1 MVAISSAL
9 GPIGSPTVAIQAPGN
24 RAEVLRLA
32 AQRHGDPSLA
42 LQVATQLL
50 DAPDNEPETAS
61 LAHWV
66 RGLALH
72 ELDRAEEAV
81 AEFYAAIDLAIT
93 HELADAEAR
102 ARANLGISLLQ
113 LGSVAG
119 AGQEL
124 ARARAVAPESATGVV
139 LSLTGLFEQRTGRHD
154 QALLRYEEALPLLV
168 AAGDRASV
176 AVVHLNRGVLE
187 CYRGRTGAARRD
199 LARAE
204 AIADADD
211 LLVLG
216 AMAAH
221 NLGFA
226 EGREGRLAEALLALD
241 RAEERYRQLP
251 SAPRQL
257 PVLHT
262 DRAEVMLLAGL
273 SEDARVE
280 AQAAVDGLRASH
292 NVADLHEARLLLARA
307 CLATGDAD
315 EAKRHAAAAARGLR
329 VTQRP
334 QWARLALYV
343 GLQAELE
350 ALTDPGRAPIRL
362 LDRCRRIAVLL
373 ARSGWPVEA
382 RDLRA
387 WAARLA
393 TVHGDLPRA
402 REELRAA
409 QAIRARGAAA
419 HRANYWVA
427 CAGASVAE
435 GDTARARRA
444 LRDGIAELQRQGN
457 VSAGAIE
464 VRTASARFTG
474 ELTQLGVDLALR
486 TRRGLDVLRWAERQ
500 RASALGFSAV
510 PAAANGDDYASL
522 RGPVAGD
529 TERHVRQQSLRA
541 RREPD
546 RLPPLAVGDLRHRLA
561 DTVLVELV
569 QSAGVLHAVVLTAS
583 SCRLHEIGP
592 VRTATTT
599 NDFVL
604 FALRRLA
611 IRRGERAVSALA
623 SLHQAAKELDDLL
636 FGSLD
641 LPAGPVV
648 VVPTG
653 ALHQVPWAALPTL
666 AGRDLTVAPSA
677 AVWSRAAGV
686 SHHHQPRMLFVAG
699 PGLPGAAAEVQQLA
713 GQYRDATVLTGD
725 RATVAAALAAMEEAD
740 FVQIAA
746 HGRFR
751 ADSPMFS
758 HVTLADGPLTVYDL
772 ERLRSAPE
780 VVTLSACE
788 AASSRVYLGDEI
800 LGTASVLLGLGVRT
814 VVAPLVE
821 VPDEAT
827 TRLML
832 AMHGHLSAGQPCHRA
847 LRLAATELAGGGPLE
862 QMAAAAFMAIG
873 AS

>member
-1 MVAISSAL
+1 MTVR
-9 GPIGSPTVAIQAPGN
+9 SPAVAIQAPGT

-32 AQRHGDPSLA
+32 AQRHGNPSLA
-42 LQVATQLL
+42 LQVATDLL
-50 DAPDNEPETAS
+50 TAPDIEPEAAS

-72 ELDRAEEAV
+72 ELDRADDAV
-81 AEFYAAIDLAIT
+81 AEFHAAIDLAIP

-102 ARANLGISLLQ
+102 ARANLAISLLQ
-113 LGSVAG
+113 LGSVTDAR
-119 AGQEL
+119 QEL
-124 ARARAVAPESATGVV
+124 ARARAVAPPSAAGVV

-154 QALLRYEEALPLLV
+154 QALVHYEEALPLLV

-187 CYRGRTGAARRD
+187 CYRGRTGPAQRD

-226 EGREGRLAEALLALD
+226 EGREGRLAEALVALD

-273 SEDARVE
+273 SDDARVE
-280 AQAAVDGLRASH
+280 AQAAVDGLRASN

-307 CLATGDAD
+307 CLASGDAG

-329 VTQRP
+329 ATQRP

-343 GLQAELE
+343 GLQADLE
-350 ALTDPGRAPIRL
+350 ALTDPGRAPTRL

-393 TVHGDLPRA
+393 TVRGDLAGA

-427 CAGASVAE
+427 CAGASVAA
-435 GDTARARRA
+435 GDLARARRA
-444 LRDGIAELQRQGN
+444 LREGIAELQRLGN

-474 ELTQLGVDLALR
+474 ELTQLGVDLALA

-500 RASALGFSAV
+500 RASALGFSAA
-510 PAAANGDDYASL
+510 PASTDGDDHAPL
-522 RGPVAGD
+522 RAPVAVASD
-529 TERHVRQQSLRA
+529 AERHVRQQSLRA

-546 RLPPLAVGDLRHRLA
+546 RLPPLAVADLRRRLG
-561 DTVLVELV
+561 DTILIELV
-569 QSAGVLHAVVLTAS
+569 QSAGALHAVVVTAS
-583 SCRLHEIGP
+583 SCTLHELGP

-611 IRRGERAVSALA
+611 IRRGDRAASALA
-623 SLHQAAKELDDLL
+623 SLHQAAHELDALL

-641 LPAGPVV
+641 LPAGPVT

-677 AVWSRAAGV
+677 AMWSRAAGV
-686 SHHHQPRMLFVAG
+686 IHRSRPRLLFVAG
-699 PGLPGAAAEVQQLA
+699 PGLPGAVEEVRQLA
-713 GQYRDATVLTGD
+713 GQYQDARTLTGED
-725 RATVAAALAAMEEAD
+725 ATVAAALAAMEEAD

-758 HVTLADGPLTVYDL
+758 HVTLADGPLTIYDL
-772 ERLRSAPE
+772 ERLRVAPE

-827 TRLML
+827 TRLMV

-847 LRLAATELAGGGPLE
+847 LRLAAAELAAGGPLE